1 MAEKAFTQTTKK
13 QLRSEAK
20 YFESMSPFTQGVSE
34 EGLFQYLASLIV
46 KANGLLAMT
55 GSSGKPKEEMK
66 MLEMSLNKKDI
77 LLEKIKLFV
86 IKLDQLYIIVPIV
99 VSKIEVKMRNVVI
112 NSKPKLKEISR
123 FIKFYLDVQEAYSRQ
138 ENDMEGIPVDTSLRT
153 RGSKKTKNQAT
164 VVPMDSLRFEIT
176 QSEQQL
182 LRQGENTEDAKLE
195 SN

>member
-1 MAEKAFTQTTKK
+1 
-13 QLRSEAK
+13 
-20 YFESMSPFTQGVSE
+20 
-34 EGLFQYLASLIV
+34 
-46 KANGLLAMT
+46 
-55 GSSGKPKEEMK
+55 

-77 LLEKIKLFV
+77 LLEKIKLFI

-99 VSKIEVKMRNVVI
+99 VSKIEVKMRNVLI

-123 FIKFYLDVQEAYSRQ
+123 FIQFYLDIQEQYNKEQ
-138 ENDMEGIPVDTSLRT
+138 IDTEGTPVDKSIRNKGA
-153 RGSKKTKNQAT
+153 RRSKNQAT

-182 LRQGENTEDAKLE
+182 LRHGENIEEAKLE